1 MDGATLLDLPDDPT
15 LLQQMVRQRDAAI
28 AARAAEMEQIARE
41 ATEQIAQRDAAIE
54 QIKREAAEQMEAM
67 TQRHKAEMDAILRRF
82 YGPHS
87 ERFDPAQLLLFGLMV
102 DSLPIDA
109 KSVEQEAGGKP
120 VSRRVRNRHNHG
132 RGLLPAHLER
142 VPVEHDL
149 KESEKFDANGNP
161 LVCIGCQISEQ
172 LEFKP
177 GGLFVLQHRQ
187 YKYARADYQQSDSG
201 ADIVI
206 AEKPPQPIEKGLAG
220 PGLLAQVTVGKLA
233 DHLPLY
239 RQEDIFA
246 RQGVHIARST
256 MCGWMDA
263 MASAVKPLVDLM
275 VGRVIQ
281 SDAIHTDDTRVP
293 VQDPTV
299 EGRCKSGRIWC
310 YLGDWRNPYDIFIY
324 TADRSRAGPHEFLST
339 FKGYLQADAYGAY
352 DGIYA
357 GGLVIECACWAHGRR
372 KFFDA
377 RQTDARR
384 SAQMLA
390 MIAELYGV
398 EREAAQAVAKLT
410 NPTHEEQEQIRF
422 DLRQARSVAIL
433 ARIKAWLDAESKLVL
448 PRSPMAGAINYMLNQ
463 WAALNRY
470 VEKGFLNIDNNAAER
485 ALKRVA
491 IGRKNWLF
499 AGNDHFGEVSAT
511 LYTLIASAQRHGLD
525 PQAYLT
531 SVFAKIAQ
539 TPLSELDQ
547 FLPDVWKAENAAEGL
562 TARGPMLPPLS

>member
-1 MDGATLLDLPDDPT
+1 MDDATSVLDLPDDPAE
-15 LLQQMVRQRDAAI
+15 LKRVISQRDNI
-28 AARAAEMEQIARE
+28 
-41 ATEQIAQRDAAIE
+41 IAQQRSAID

-67 TQRHKAEMDAILRRF
+67 ELRHKAEMDAILRRF
-82 YGPHS
+82 YGPRS
-87 ERFDPAQLLLFGLMV
+87 ERFDPAQLLLFGRMV
-102 DSLPIDA
+102 DSMPIDIKA
-109 KSVEQEAGGKP
+109 VEQEAGEKL
-120 VSRRVRNRHNHG
+120 VSRRVRSRHQHG

-149 KESEKFDANGNP
+149 KDEEKFDANGKP
-161 LVCIGCQISEQ
+161 LVCIGCEISEQ
-172 LEFKP
+172 LEFRP
-177 GGLFVLQHRQ
+177 GGLFVLQHRR
-187 YKYARADYQQSDSG
+187 YKYVRSDYQQSDSG

-206 AEKPPQPIEKGLAG
+206 ADKPPQPIEKGLPG
-220 PGLLAQVTVGKLA
+220 PGLLAQVATSKLA

-239 RQEDIFA
+239 RLEDIFA
-246 RQGVHIARST
+246 RDGVHIARST
-256 MCGWMDA
+256 MCGWLDA
-263 MASAVKPLVDLM
+263 MAQAVQPLVDLM
-275 VGRVIQ
+275 TGRVKQ
-281 SDAIHTDDTRVP
+281 SDAIHTDDTLVP
-293 VQDPTV
+293 VQDPTIK
-299 EGRCKSGRIWC
+299 GRCKNGRIWC

-324 TADRSRAGPHEFLST
+324 TANRSRAGPQEFLNL
-339 FKGYLQADAYGAY
+339 FKGYLHADAYGAY
-352 DGIYA
+352 DGIYV
-357 GGLVIECACWAHGRR
+357 GGQVIECACWAHARR

-377 RQTDARR
+377 RETDPRR
-384 SAQMLA
+384 SAEMLA
-390 MIAELYGV
+390 MVGELYAV
-398 EREAAQAVAKLT
+398 EREASNAIARLSD
-410 NPTHEEQEQIRF
+410 PTHEQEEQIRY
-422 DLRQARSVAIL
+422 DLRQAKAVPVL

-470 VEKGFLNIDNNAAER
+470 VEKGLLNIDNNAAER

-525 PQAYLT
+525 PLAYLT

-547 FLPDVWKAENAAEGL
+547 FLPDVWKAEAAAEGL